1 MQETLQEYADAGG
14 TRLSVDRQQSVIRGV
29 KILGLRSRNGR
40 VYLPAALAGA
50 VTLYEGAKVNINH
63 PKGHPHSPRDYQ
75 DRIGTLRSIAVRGSE
90 GLFGDLHLN
99 PAHALAEQLLW
110 DAEHAPDNVG
120 LSHNVQA
127 QTARRGD
134 EVVVEAI
141 LKVQGVD
148 LVADPATTRGLFE
161 SAAAAALGR
170 KGARCGGSTPRRCR
184 MDRVPQITS
193 ASMVGDD
200 WGCTKSV
207 GEPGVVAAPHALGGR
222 GFAGGWIRGGRGALT
237 GFVIATAGRA
247 RLARPLSLYYGSAK
261 SRRPP
266 LLVGRWRRRL
276 VPCGASGL
284 GNEAR
289 EAVAVRR
296 PLRAN
301 REGRGAVHG

>member
-1 MQETLQEYADAGG
+1 VRSAGWTNGCGSLAFWRSSRASKVSTKDCDG
-14 TRLSVDRQQSVIRGV
+14 TA
-29 KILGLRSRNGR
+29 LRSRSAIDPGTTGADGAR
-40 VYLPAALAGA
+40 HRLAGWRA
-50 VTLYEGAKVNINH
+50 MI
-63 PKGHPHSPRDYQ
+63 
-75 DRIGTLRSIAVRGSE
+75 
-90 GLFGDLHLN
+90 
-99 PAHALAEQLLW
+99 
-110 DAEHAPDNVG
+110 
-120 LSHNVQA
+120 
-127 QTARRGD
+127 
-134 EVVVEAI
+134 
-141 LKVQGVD
+141 
-148 LVADPATTRGLFE
+148 E

-200 WGCTKSV
+200 WGCAKGV

-247 RLARPLSLYYGSAK
+247 RLARPLSLYDGSAK

-301 REGRGAVHG
+301 RQGRGAVHG